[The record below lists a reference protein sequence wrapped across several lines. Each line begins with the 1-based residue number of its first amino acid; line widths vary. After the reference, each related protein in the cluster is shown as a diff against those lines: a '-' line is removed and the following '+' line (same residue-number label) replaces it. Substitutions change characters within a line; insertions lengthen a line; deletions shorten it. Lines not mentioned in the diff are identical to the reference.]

1 LLAHPFDAQKAEFAG
16 EPQVLLGGAKV
27 NFFSVSE
34 SGVLA
39 WVPQRTGD
47 AARSRMTWL
56 DRNGKTLETFSELPK
71 RAGSPRL
78 SPDGNYFVFNAASK
92 DLDDITTL
100 FVYDLTR
107 ASFSRIVSVVSL
119 IGNWSPDGKEIAYV
133 GARDVWITDAAGTK
147 PPRRPSAQEPDD
159 DVVGVPSDWSPD
171 GRYLAYFRLAGGNH
185 DVWILPT
192 GTGEAFAYDDGPGDQ
207 HFASFSPDGKW
218 LAYTSDD
225 SGRREVYVDSFPTRG
240 TRIQVS
246 TNGGTLARWRRDG
259 SELYFVSGNER
270 SENERSEPVEFYAV
284 DVDKTEDG
292 LSVSRPNK
300 LFEVRARFWN
310 QFYDVTA
317 DGQRFLM
324 PIRPDLSSL
333 PIHIEADWRRS
344 LAN

>member
-1 LLAHPFDAQKAEFAG
+1 
-16 EPQVLLGGAKV
+16 
-27 NFFSVSE
+27 
-34 SGVLA
+34 
-39 WVPQRTGD
+39 
-47 AARSRMTWL
+47 
-56 DRNGKTLETFSELPK
+56 LPK
-71 RAGSPRL
+71 GVGSPRL
-78 SPDGNYFVFNAASK
+78 SPDGNYFVFNADSK

-107 ASFSRIVSVVSL
+107 ASFRRIVSDMS
-119 IGNWSPDGKEIAYV
+119 ISGNWSPDGKEITYTGV
-133 GARDVWITDAAGTK
+133 NGLWIADATGTN
-147 PPRRPSAQEPDD
+147 PPKRPFPQEPND
-159 DVVGVPSDWSPD
+159 DVAEFPSDWSPD
-171 GRYLAYFRLAGGNH
+171 GRHLACTRIAGANH
-185 DVWILPT
+185 GIWILNA

-270 SENERSEPVEFYAV
+270 SENEQSEPVEFYAV

-333 PIHIEADWRRS
+333 PIHIKADWRRS